1 MIEAQHGAGVVV
13 DDLFVV
19 GVHQERHGSAGG
31 SRSGFDHVGH
41 VPLVVGLIEEIEFF
55 ARVRG
60 VLGEV
65 EVTTVRDPF
74 ELIPAPRE
82 QVFDIARTRAVVAQF
97 VIVMGPQ
104 LDLRRIHAEV
114 EIPVHTGLAPVLV
127 PLLTFRRRDE
137 ELHLHLLELTSA
149 EHEVARRDLVSER
162 LPDLGDTERWA
173 LPTRVE
179 HVGEVDEHALR
190 RLGPKVNLRGGLGD
204 RPGVGLEH
212 QVELACLREGALAP
226 AGRADVG
233 IVELVEAMPS
243 VAVRAVDQ
251 RIRKVGEMA

>member
-41 VPLVVGLIEEIEFF
+41 VPLVVGLIEEIEFL

-82 QVFDIARTRAVVAQF
+82 QVLNIARTRAVVAQF

-127 PLLTFRRRDE
+127 PLLTFRRRDKN
-137 ELHLHLLELTSA
+137 SI
-149 EHEVARRDLVSER
+149 SICSNS
-162 LPDLGDTERWA
+162 
-173 LPTRVE
+173 RVRNTK
-179 HVGEVDEHALR
+179 L
-190 RLGPKVNLRGGLGD
+190 
-204 RPGVGLEH
+204 PGVISFRNDFPIWAIPNGGRFRL
-212 QVELACLREGALAP
+212 VLSTLAKLMNMPCAVS
-226 AGRADVG
+226 GR
-233 IVELVEAMPS
+233 
-243 VAVRAVDQ
+243 R
-251 RIRKVGEMA
+251 